1 VGDELSVPPGVLSD
15 IQGELG
21 KGSDA
26 IEGTAGSAPRA
37 IDAGEMTAMLT
48 GMMSKV
54 LDQAAALS
62 EGLSGVCAQVGEA
75 DTHFWETDEDVST
88 SYGGGRPLP
97 Q

>member
-1 VGDELSVPPGVLSD
+1 
-15 IQGELG
+15 
-21 KGSDA
+21 
-26 IEGTAGSAPRA
+26 
-37 IDAGEMTAMLT
+37 MTAMLT

-62 EGLSGVCAQVGEA
+62 EGLSGVSAQVGEA
-75 DTHFWETDEDVST
+75 DTAFWETDADVSM